1 VVYAYHQRRERYFDH
16 QYRVTRDHVL
26 PFVEL
31 SGPLPADARVLEIG
45 CGEAGVLQAFLERGA
60 TAVGVDR
67 SAPRLARGKELL
79 AEHVQAGRLTLLHQ
93 DAQLLANQ
101 AAYQSHFDLIV
112 LKDVIEHVD
121 DRPGLFAVMR
131 SLLRPDGR
139 IFLAFPPWRMPFG
152 GHQQICRSWI
162 LSRTPYFHLLPSS
175 IYRSLLG
182 LFREQPARIES
193 LMDTKRTGLHSA
205 DFEGLVKDAGFQIES
220 QRFYAINPMY
230 GYRFRG
236 VTAREQASW
245 VSARSSLR
253 DFVTTCAYYT
263 VRPLLQV
270 PVQGAAL
277 GALLAGLVGLG
288 WATPAAAQEPVPAPA
303 ADPIPTEAAVAP
315 TPPPPAPPPAPPPVA
330 RPSGLSSQAPATS
343 GSSAVAKE
351 GFQAVALPPADSKD
365 SATFK
370 LTTGGFLSTGN
381 SRSLALTG
389 VADYFLRR
397 SASQFGAQ
405 LAVNYGQAAVGP
417 SGDFEKTV
425 QNYQARVRYDHF
437 FSGSLAG
444 FLSVSARK
452 DEFQQLDLRL
462 NIDPGLAYYFV
473 DEKDQRLWAEL
484 GYDLQHDV
492 RTQEIV
498 DLTVGD
504 PLVADVERSETR
516 HNARVFAGY
525 DNQVTAALKFNA
537 GAEYLQDVT
546 DTENA
551 RLNIDLG
558 LTTQLNGSL
567 SIAST
572 LAIKY
577 DNNPLP
583 AVKSTDVVTALNLVY
598 TLDQ

>member
-1 VVYAYHQRRERYFDH
+1 MVYAYHQRRERYFDH

-31 SGPLPADARVLEIG
+31 SGLLPAEARVLEIG

-60 TAVGVDR
+60 IAVGVDR

-79 AEHVQAGRLTLLHQ
+79 AEHVSAGRLTLLHQ
-93 DAQLLANQ
+93 DAQELGSHTE
-101 AAYQSHFDLIV
+101 YQSYFDLIV

-131 SLLRPDGR
+131 RLLRPGGR

-152 GHQQICRSWI
+152 GHQQICRSWV

-205 DFEGLVKDAGFQIES
+205 DFESLVQDAGFQVAS

-236 VTAREQASW
+236 ITAREQASW

-270 PVQGAAL
+270 PAQVSSRGAAL
-277 GALLAGLVGLG
+277 GALLAGLAALGL
-288 WATPAAAQEPVPAPA
+288 ATPAGAQEPAPAPEPA
-303 ADPIPTEAAVAP
+303 PTEAAAAP
-315 TPPPPAPPPAPPPVA
+315 APAPPPPAPPPVA
-330 RPSGLSSQAPATS
+330 APAGLSSQAPASS

-351 GFQAVALPPADSKD
+351 GFQAVALPAADSKD
-365 SATFK
+365 STTFK
-370 LTTGGFLSTGN
+370 LTAGGFLSAGN
-381 SRSLALTG
+381 SRTLALTG

-405 LAVNYGQAAVGP
+405 VAVNYGQAAAGP
-417 SGDFEKTV
+417 AAGFDKTV
-425 QNYQARVRYDHF
+425 ENYQARVRYDYF

-462 NIDPGLAYYFV
+462 NVDPGLAYYFV

-498 DLTVGD
+498 DLVPG
-504 PLVADVERSETR
+504 LERGETR

-525 DNQVTAALKFNA
+525 DNQVTEALKFNA
-537 GAEYLQDVT
+537 GVEYLQNVT

-558 LTTQLNGSL
+558 LTTQLKSNL

-572 LAIKY
+572 VSIKY

-583 AVKSTDVVTALNLVY
+583 EVEGTDVVTALNLVY